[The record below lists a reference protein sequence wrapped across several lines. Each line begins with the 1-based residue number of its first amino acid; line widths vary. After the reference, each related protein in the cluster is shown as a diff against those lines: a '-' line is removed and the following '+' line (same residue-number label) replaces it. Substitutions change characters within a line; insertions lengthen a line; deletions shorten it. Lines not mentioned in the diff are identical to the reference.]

1 MNIVKLLVIGIVGLS
16 AVSVRAD
23 TWKDPATGYT
33 WTYTVSGETATI
45 YRNSYAETISPTPTG
60 SLTIPTTLG
69 GNQVTRIG
77 DHAFYKCSGLTS
89 MTILKSEARIDK
101 GGIILGRLSVQGFS
115 CGERLCA
122 STHGSTSQPQ
132 KSVAV
137 LPDVCGHILR
147 WFQLMRNAL
156 AQMGGSPHVTE

>member
-1 MNIVKLLVIGIVGLS
+1 MKIKKILAAVIVVVA
-16 AVSVRAD
+16 AVSVRAA

-77 DHAFYKCSGLTS
+77 DHEFYKCSGLTS
-89 MTILKSEARIDK
+89 MTILKSAARIDK
-101 GGIILGRLSVQGFS
+101 GVFYSVGYPSKAFHAVNGCALRHMARHLNHRSQWRYWQMFAGTYCGGFS
-115 CGERLCA
+115 
-122 STHGSTSQPQ
+122 
-132 KSVAV
+132 
-137 LPDVCGHILR
+137 
-147 WFQLMRNAL
+147 
-156 AQMGGSPHVTE
+156 